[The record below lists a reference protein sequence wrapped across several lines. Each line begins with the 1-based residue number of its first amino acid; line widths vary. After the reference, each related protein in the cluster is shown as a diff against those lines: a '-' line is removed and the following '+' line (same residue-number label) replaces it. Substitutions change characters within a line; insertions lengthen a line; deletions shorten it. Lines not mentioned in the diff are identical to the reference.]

1 MAVGL
6 ITIQMD
12 STQAILAAGQS
23 NSNYRILAIRHGE
36 SIWNKLRKEK
46 FTTEQE
52 RYHPELCQLSM
63 DCDLTSKG
71 IEQSKQAGI
80 RLVKEYFVNN
90 NEHHNHNIM
99 MIVSPLRRALQ
110 TAQYVLEG
118 MTTMMT
124 TIVADD
130 DQSNSNSNNTTLTNI
145 RNILK
150 VQINKNIAEVMVD
163 PCDIGTP
170 VVLLQQEFSHMPEW
184 DFNNSTMLSSE
195 DDKSSSTSAAA
206 STNAS
211 NDDDGNGCWWYGG
224 YNQSITLERMIN
236 HDKYPNGREP
246 EMNVLKRLK
255 SFKQYLRQH
264 VIIQQ
269 KQQQQQQQEQK
280 RLTIILICHSEII
293 WYLTSKI
300 VQGEERF
307 GQWTENGEI
316 IDITELFKIL

>member
-1 MAVGL
+1 M
-6 ITIQMD
+6 
-12 STQAILAAGQS
+12 AAGQS

-110 TAQYVLEG
+110 TAQYILEG
-118 MTTMMT
+118 MTT
-124 TIVADD
+124 TITMADD
-130 DQSNSNSNNTTLTNI
+130 DDGQSNSNNTTLTNI
-145 RNILK
+145 RNINIK

-170 VVLLQQEFSHMPEW
+170 VISKFFMLHKYS
-184 DFNNSTMLSSE
+184 FNH
-195 DDKSSSTSAAA
+195 
-206 STNAS
+206 
-211 NDDDGNGCWWYGG
+211 
-224 YNQSITLERMIN
+224 ER
-236 HDKYPNGREP
+236 E
-246 EMNVLKRLK
+246 V
-255 SFKQYLRQH
+255 
-264 VIIQQ
+264 
-269 KQQQQQQQEQK
+269 
-280 RLTIILICHSEII
+280 
-293 WYLTSKI
+293 
-300 VQGEERF
+300 ER
-307 GQWTENGEI
+307 
-316 IDITELFKIL
+316 